1 MWVDPEYEEGDDE
14 HARTYEIDPV
24 DVVQVIPLWIARAH
38 EGDADC
44 AQAVGGGDDDTT
56 DGDDCH
62 ELIADEAK
70 DDFVAGEG
78 PHEDEEFG
86 DEVEHTR
93 KTKAGEGSEAE
104 EHGCFRHLLS
114 ETTECGDVAGAGFV
128 VDVAINAP

>member
-56 DGDDCH
+56 DSDDCH

-93 KTKAGEGSEAE
+93 KAEAGEGSAAALGICLARPPKAE
-104 EHGCFRHLLS
+104 MSRVPAS
-114 ETTECGDVAGAGFV
+114 W
-128 VDVAINAP
+128 